1 MKQKMPWSYPS
12 SNQITWVTLQNRTLT
27 IPMWSLFLIAP
38 SLPTWVFFRNRRKE
52 RWRLR
57 KDIRWISPRLHSRI
71 VRFALFSTA
80 GAVAGILVSCFESQL
95 SLIHTNWEGTLPFIV
110 LLPTVCLLVF
120 LTRRRIPFHKALLW
134 MSLEIAG
141 ATCFYSFATERTWHH
156 FGEYGF
162 AEQDT
167 PQMILFLGFTAFVCA
182 AIMLFFFQLKPEPV
196 KPGPYC
202 PQCGYCLIGSP
213 RQICSECG
221 RPFTHDELGVT
232 PEALIPSATVPL
244 TTG

>member
-1 MKQKMPWSYPS
+1 
-12 SNQITWVTLQNRTLT
+12 V
-27 IPMWSLFLIAP
+27 FLVSAA
-38 SLPTWVFFRNRRKE
+38 LPTWIYFRGRRKE
-52 RWRLR
+52 RWQLR
-57 KDIRWISPRLHSRI
+57 KDVRWINPRLHSRVARFSLFSAAGLVVGGMVSWI
-71 VRFALFSTA
+71 EVEFRLWRSEWEETLAFAL
-80 GAVAGILVSCFESQL
+80 
-95 SLIHTNWEGTLPFIV
+95 

-134 MSLEIAG
+134 MTLELAG
-141 ATCFYSFATERTWHH
+141 SVFFYSFASERTGH
-156 FGEYGF
+156 FWGRYSFGLENAG
-162 AEQDT
+162 QIDLL
-167 PQMILFLGFTAFVCA
+167 LFLASFVCA
-182 AIMLFFFQLKPEPV
+182 AILLFFFQLKPEPV

-232 PEALIPSATVPL
+232 AEALQVTRL